1 MTSTNSPE
9 VSLHEMRIS
18 AIVALTLLEVIR
30 AQDLPAEVLE
40 EEDTSVTLPRRLGLN
55 DVVEQRIRQYREEV
69 RKRRRISDD
78 EVWDLFQLVLRRPD
92 SEDIFFQAGE
102 MLVGR
107 DQPYHPLG
115 KVYSLRVAYA
125 LARRQVGRRL
135 KSLFGRS
142 IGGFGKGPFT
152 MEGHSLLFMK
162 NDPGGDACEMMSGFC
177 QAILQRYIRR
187 PVVVF
192 HSFCQARGDPFCR
205 WTAHEDESALRTETA
220 AESSAEVE
228 DTAADESAVD
238 DEAVAVAGELELPEG
253 SSDDGEDGVE
263 ERETES

>member
-1 MTSTNSPE
+1 
-9 VSLHEMRIS
+9 MRIS
-18 AIVALTLLEVIR
+18 AVVALTLLEVIQ

-40 EEDTSVTLPRRLGLN
+40 QEDTSVTLPRRLGLS
-55 DVVEQRIRQYREEV
+55 DVVEQRIRRYREEV

-107 DQPYHPLG
+107 DNPNKALG
-115 KVYSLRVAYA
+115 KVYTRRVAYA
-125 LARRQVGRRL
+125 LARRRVRRRL

-142 IGGFGKGPFT
+142 LGGFGQGPFSL
-152 MEGHSLLFMK
+152 EGHSLLFMK

-177 QAILQRYIRR
+177 QATLQRYIRR

-192 HSFCQARGDPFCR
+192 HSFCQSRGDPFCR
-205 WTAHEDESALRTETA
+205 WTAHEGESALSTETA
-220 AESSAEVE
+220 AEEP
-228 DTAADESAVD
+228 ES
-238 DEAVAVAGELELPEG
+238 PEG

>member
-1 MTSTNSPE
+1 
-9 VSLHEMRIS
+9 MRIS
-18 AIVALTLLEVIR
+18 AVVALTLLEVIQ

-40 EEDTSVTLPRRLGLN
+40 QEDTSVTLPRRLGLS
-55 DVVEQRIRQYREEV
+55 DVVEQRIRRYREEV

-78 EVWDLFQLVLRRPD
+78 EVWDLFELVLRRPD

-107 DQPYHPLG
+107 VQQYKPLG
-115 KVYSLRVAYA
+115 KVYTRRVAYA
-125 LARRQVGRRL
+125 LARRQVRRRL

-142 IGGFGKGPFT
+142 LGGFGKGPFSL
-152 MEGHSLLFMK
+152 EGHSLLFVK

-177 QAILQRYIRR
+177 QASLQRYIRR

-192 HSFCQARGDPFCR
+192 HSFCQSRGDPFCR
-205 WTAHEDESALRTETA
+205 WTAHEEESTLGTEA
-220 AESSAEVE
+220 AAQVETEVR
-228 DTAADESAVD
+228 
-238 DEAVAVAGELELPEG
+238 ELESPEG
-253 SSDDGEDGVE
+253 SSEDGVE

>member
-1 MTSTNSPE
+1 M
-9 VSLHEMRIS
+9 MIS
-18 AIVALTLLEVIR
+18 AVVALTLLEVIQ

-40 EEDTSVTLPRRLGLN
+40 QEDTSVTLPRRLGLS
-55 DVVEQRIRQYREEV
+55 DVVEQRIRRYREEV

-107 DQPYHPLG
+107 DRPYKALD
-115 KVYSLRVAYA
+115 KVYSRRVAYA
-125 LARRQVGRRL
+125 LARRQVRRRL

-142 IGGFGKGPFT
+142 LGGFGKGPFS
-152 MEGHSLLFMK
+152 MEGHSLLFVK

-177 QAILQRYIRR
+177 QAILQRYIRS

-205 WTAHEDESALRTETA
+205 WTAHEDEPTHGTETA
-220 AESSAEVE
+220 SEVEAEVE
-228 DTAADESAVD
+228 DAAVDESGID
-238 DEAVAVAGELELPEG
+238 DEAVTVTGELESPEG
-253 SSDDGEDGVE
+253 SSDDGEDGVVE
-263 ERETES
+263 EPETRS

>member
-1 MTSTNSPE
+1 MRNSA
-9 VSLHEMRIS
+9 V
-18 AIVALTLLEVIR
+18 VALTLLEVIR
-30 AQDLPAEVLE
+30 AQDLPTEVLE
-40 EEDTSVTLPRRLGLN
+40 QEDTSVTLPRRLGLS
-55 DVVEQRIRQYREEV
+55 DVVEQRIIRYREEV
-69 RKRRRISDD
+69 RKRHRISDD

-107 DQPYHPLG
+107 DQPYKALG
-115 KVYSLRVAYA
+115 KVYPRRVAYA
-125 LARRQVGRRL
+125 LVRRQVRRRL

-142 IGGFGKGPFT
+142 LGGFGVGPFS
-152 MEGHSLLFMK
+152 MEGHSLLFVK

-205 WTAHEDESALRTETA
+205 WTAHEDEPTA
-220 AESSAEVE
+220 EIEAEVE
-228 DTAADESAVD
+228 DAAVDESGID
-238 DEAVAVAGELELPEG
+238 DEAVTVTGELESPEG
-253 SSDDGEDGVE
+253 SSDDEGDRVG
-263 ERETES
+263 ERETQS